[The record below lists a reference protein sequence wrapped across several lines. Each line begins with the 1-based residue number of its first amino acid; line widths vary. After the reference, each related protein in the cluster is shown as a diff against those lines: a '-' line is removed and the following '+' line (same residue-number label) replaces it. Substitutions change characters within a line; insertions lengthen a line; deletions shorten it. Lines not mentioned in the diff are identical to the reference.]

1 MTVLGKVLAVVNLV
15 LSLAVA
21 AFIVMSFAART
32 RWHDAYEQINKQLT
46 VAVANAN
53 AAQKDAEAARA
64 EIDKCK
70 KDADA
75 AKAQAQ
81 VVENGLKAEIDREK
95 NAHAAE
101 LKRAQELLNV
111 RSGDQ
116 TELTSKQREVDYL
129 KTLISMRDEKA
140 KQMEQELEAAHNKA
154 TDNEIARMSAQRRN
168 QELLVE
174 TERLTKEL
182 KKTQQGGPAAVA
194 ANGKPRKNPPPD
206 EVEGLVKA
214 IDPESG
220 YVTLTIG
227 SDAGLSKG
235 NTLEAFRL
243 KPEPAYLG
251 TVEILAVQPDQAVAK
266 PVARVRGTI
275 QVGDRVSSTIVNHR

>member
-1 MTVLGKVLAVVNLV
+1 MTNLGKILAVVNLV

-32 RWHDAYEQINKQLT
+32 RWHDAYDQINKQLT
-46 VAVANAN
+46 IAVANAN
-53 AAQKDAEAARA
+53 AAQKEAEEARKQV
-64 EIDKCK
+64 DGCK
-70 KDADA
+70 KEADA
-75 AKAQAQ
+75 AKAQAK
-81 VVENGLKAEIDREK
+81 VVEDGLKAESDRQK
-95 NAHAAE
+95 TAHAAE
-101 LKRAQELLNV
+101 LKRVKELSDS
-111 RSGDQ
+111 RTGDVA
-116 TELTSKQREVDYL
+116 ELQSRQREVDYL
-129 KTLISMRDEKA
+129 KTLVSMRDEKV

-174 TERLTKEL
+174 AERLTREL
-182 KKTQQGGPAAVA
+182 KKAQQGGPTAVA

>member
-1 MTVLGKVLAVVNLV
+1 MTLLGKIFAVVNLV

-53 AAQKDAEAARA
+53 TAQKDAEAARA
-64 EIDKCK
+64 DVEKCK

-81 VVENGLKAEIDREK
+81 TVENGLRAENEREK
-95 NAHAAE
+95 SAHDAE
-101 LKRAQELLNV
+101 MKRAQALLNA
-111 RSGDQ
+111 RGGDQ
-116 TELTSKQREVDYL
+116 TELQSRQREVDYL
-129 KTLISMRDEKA
+129 KTLVFSRDEKL
-140 KQMEQELEAAHNKA
+140 KQMEQQLEAEHNKA
-154 TDNEIARMSAQRRN
+154 TDNEIARMSTQRRLD
-168 QELLVE
+168 EMLVE
-174 TERLTKEL
+174 QERMSKEL
-182 KKTQQGGPAAVA
+182 KKAQQAGPTAVA

-206 EVEGLVKA
+206 DVEGLVKA

-220 YVTLTIG
+220 YVTLSIG
-227 SDAGLSKG
+227 SDAGLTKG
-235 NTLEAFRL
+235 NTLEAYRL